1 MNNLT
6 RHMVAL
12 RHPGRSPLEGET
24 RGGRRG
30 EETTMIDESIDR
42 ATDGVTAAV
51 PWRGKASPTWFEE
64 SGGLARRERLTVT
77 ILAGLCLGGLAISWA
92 RGLWQEALVGG
103 TESAVTVGRDQA
115 SSKSSFA
122 WERDGGTVFRE
133 EGEPLQPRL
142 GLATLDSGGRDAAK
156 AEHKEESP
164 PETAINRLDLNQAN
178 AIELQGLP
186 GIGPVLAQRILAERV
201 RGPFQSLE
209 DLAERVRGI
218 GPRTAERLRP
228 WVVCSPSRPAT
239 AQVNGEARP

>member
-1 MNNLT
+1 
-6 RHMVAL
+6 
-12 RHPGRSPLEGET
+12 
-24 RGGRRG
+24 
-30 EETTMIDESIDR
+30 MIDESIDR

-77 ILAGLCLGGLAISWA
+77 ILTGLCLGGLAISWA

-156 AEHKEESP
+156 AEHKEE
-164 PETAINRLDLNQAN
+164 AN

-218 GPRTAERLRP
+218 GPRTVERLRP